1 MTTLKIKLPAKLAPV
16 FEGEAR
22 YRGSY
27 GGRGSAKTRSFAKM
41 AAVIGGLAAEAGEE
55 GIILCCRQFMNSL
68 DDSSLAEIKAAI
80 ASEPWLQERYEVGE
94 KYIRTVSEL
103 PGRVD
108 FKFAG
113 LDRNLDSLKSK
124 ARILLC
130 WVDEAENVIEAAWIK
145 LIPTVRE
152 DNSEIWVTW
161 NPESARSAT
170 HKRFRQNP
178 PSRSKIV
185 EMNWRDNPWFPSVL
199 EEERQNDLRDRP
211 DQYPHIWEGDF
222 RQVYEGAYYAPALL
236 KARQDGRIKPLHVEP
251 SLTVRTWHD
260 LAGAGDK
267 ADAYSIIV
275 GQYVDQQIW
284 LHGSYSTEGQPSQ
297 FHIEWLRKW
306 CIDRGVRR
314 CVVTLPHDGDQVKID
329 HNWRNIWSAASEPGV
344 VEFIVEVIPNQ
355 GRGAAM
361 KRIEEGRKV
370 FHRVWFDEAGTV
382 GLRESLTA
390 YHERRDEN
398 RSVGLGPNH
407 DWSSHDADAFGLM
420 ACTYT
425 PPGNAV
431 ANDELMSALYGRG
444 PRRQQGYL
452 SN

>member
-1 MTTLKIKLPAKLAPV
+1 MTTLRIRLPEKLVPV

-22 YRGSY
+22 YRLSW
-27 GGRGSAKTRSFAKM
+27 GGRGSTKTRSFAKM
-41 AAVIGGLAAEAGEE
+41 AAVIGALAAEAGEE
-55 GIILCCRQFMNSL
+55 GIILCCRLFMNSL
-68 DDSSLAEIKAAI
+68 DESSLAEVKAAI
-80 ASEPWLQERYEVGE
+80 SSEEWLQERYEVGE
-94 KYIRTVSEL
+94 KYVRTRDSL

-108 FKFAG
+108 FKFSG
-113 LDRNLDSLKSK
+113 LDRNLDSIKSK

-130 WVDEAENVIEAAWIK
+130 WVDEAENVTESAWQK

-161 NPESARSAT
+161 NPESERSAT
-170 HKRFRQNP
+170 HKRFRLKP
-178 PSRSKIV
+178 PSRSKSA
-185 EMNWRDNPWFPSVL
+185 EMNWRDNPWFPGVL

-211 DQYPHIWEGDF
+211 DQYEHIWEGGF
-222 RQVYEGAYYAPALL
+222 KTVYEGAYYAAHLL
-236 KARQDGRIKPLHVEP
+236 TAKKTGRIKSLHIEP

-284 LHGSYSTEGQPSQ
+284 LHGNYSTEGQSSA
-297 FHIEWLRKW
+297 FHINWLRNW
-306 CIDRGVRR
+306 CKDRGIKR
-314 CVVTLPHDGDQVKID
+314 CIITLPHDGDQVKID
-329 HNWRNIWSAASEPGV
+329 FNWRNIWEAASEPDV

-370 FHRVWFDEAGTV
+370 FPRVWFDEDGTT

-390 YHERRDEN
+390 YHEKRDEK

-407 DWSSHDADAFGLM
+407 DWASHDADAFGLM
-420 ACTYT
+420 ACVYT
-425 PPGNAV
+425 PPGS
-431 ANDELMSALYGRG
+431 NDTSELSKSLYGKSGKRG
-444 PRRQQGYL
+444 SFL
-452 SN
+452 NA

>member
-1 MTTLKIKLPAKLAPV
+1 MTTLRIEVPEKLAPV
-16 FEGEAR
+16 FEGAAR
-22 YRGSY
+22 YRGAY

-41 AAVIGGLAAEAGEE
+41 AAVIGALAAEAGEE
-55 GIILCCRQFMNSL
+55 GIVLCCRQFMNSL
-68 DDSSLAEIKAAI
+68 DDSSLAEVKAAI
-80 ASEPWLQERYEVGE
+80 SSEPWLEERYEVGE
-94 KYIRTVSEL
+94 KYVRTVPQL

-113 LDRNLDSLKSK
+113 LDRNLDSIKSK

-130 WVDEAENVIEAAWIK
+130 WVDEAETVIEAAWVK

-161 NPESARSAT
+161 NPESTRSAT
-170 HKRFRQNP
+170 HKRFRLAAPN
-178 PSRSKIV
+178 RSKIV

-211 DQYPHIWEGDF
+211 DQYEHIWEGDF
-222 RQVYEGAYYAPALL
+222 KTVYEGAYYASALL
-236 KARQDGRIKPLHVEP
+236 KAKHDGRIKDLHVEP

-267 ADAYSIIV
+267 ADAYSIWV
-275 GQYVDQQIW
+275 GQFVDQQIW
-284 LHGSYSTEGQPSQ
+284 LHGNYSTEGQSSA
-297 FHIEWLRKW
+297 FHINWLRTW
-306 CIDRGVRR
+306 CIERGVKR
-314 CVVTLPHDGDQVKID
+314 CIITLPHDGDQVKQD
-329 HNWRNIWSAASEPGV
+329 YSWRNIWNAASEPGV

-370 FHRVWFDEAGTV
+370 FPRVWFDEKGTAG
-382 GLRESLTA
+382 GREALAA
-390 YHERRDEN
+390 YHEKRDEN

-407 DWSSHDADAFGLM
+407 DWASHDADSFGLM
-420 ACTYT
+420 ACTYV
-425 PPGNAV
+425 PPGQTAD
-431 ANDELMSALYGRG
+431 AQELMSALYSKGS
-444 PRRQQGYL
+444 RRPAGYL
-452 SN
+452 GN